1 MALETFEGKE
11 VEIKSPSYA
20 VFASFSDLTLMK
32 NRIPDEYRD
41 KVTVTPDTVEG
52 DYNGMHLGLKV
63 AERVPYSRIVMK
75 PMEGF
80 PLDFSLIFKI
90 EDNDASSSK
99 IKVCVEAQMN
109 FIIKAMMGSKIQ
121 SLLDQMTEKIKSG
134 DGAL

>member
-11 VEIKSPSYA
+11 VELNSPSYA

-32 NRIPDEYRD
+32 DRIPDEYKD

-63 AERVPYSRIVMK
+63 AERIPNSRIVMK

-80 PLDFSLIFKI
+80 PIDFSLIFKI
-90 EDNDASSSK
+90 DDKDAFTSK
-99 IKVCVEAQMN
+99 IRVCVEAQMN
-109 FIIKAMMGSKIQ
+109 FIIKAMMGKKIQ
-121 SLLDQMTEKIKSG
+121 SLLDQMTEKI
-134 DGAL
+134 AQQNIAR

>member
-11 VEIKSPSYA
+11 VELNSPSYA

-32 NRIPDEYRD
+32 DRIPDEYRD

-63 AERVPYSRIVMK
+63 AERIPNSRIVMK

-80 PLDFSLIFKI
+80 PIDFSLIFKI
-90 EDNDASSSK
+90 DDKDAFTSK
-99 IKVCVEAQMN
+99 IRVCVEAQMN
-109 FIIKAMMGSKIQ
+109 FIIKAMMGKKIQ
-121 SLLDQMTEKIKSG
+121 SLLDQMTEKI
-134 DGAL
+134 AQQNIAR

>member
-1 MALETFEGKE
+1 MSLETFEGKE

-32 NRIPDEYRD
+32 DRIPDEYRD

-63 AERVPYSRIVMK
+63 AERIPNSRIVMK

-90 EDNDASSSK
+90 EDKDAYASK
-99 IKVCVEAQMN
+99 IKVCV
-109 FIIKAMMGSKIQ
+109 
-121 SLLDQMTEKIKSG
+121 
-134 DGAL
+134 

>member
-32 NRIPDEYRD
+32 DRIPDEYRD

-63 AERVPYSRIVMK
+63 AERIPNSRIVMK

-80 PLDFSLIFKI
+80 PLDFALIFKI
-90 EDNDASSSK
+90 EDKDSYASK

-109 FIIKAMMGSKIQ
+109 FIVKAMMGKKIQ
-121 SLLDQMTEKIKSG
+121 SLLDQMTEKIASQS
-134 DGAL
+134 L